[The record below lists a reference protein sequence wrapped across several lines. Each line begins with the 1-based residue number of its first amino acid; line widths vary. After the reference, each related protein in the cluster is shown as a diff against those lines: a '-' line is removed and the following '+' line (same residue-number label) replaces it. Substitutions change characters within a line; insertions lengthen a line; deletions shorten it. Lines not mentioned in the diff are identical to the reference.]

1 MPGKQRTTG
10 WNESTEKSSQGP
22 FLKSWQ
28 LRKRVQGKNL
38 DVNKDLRFQD
48 VLTKVTP
55 IQKRN
60 QNIPKPCLS
69 AIGTRAPRQGFRGHA
84 LRLPWAQALARYA
97 ILPLEE
103 GDGTAAPLHEG
114 RSQGQVAEPRP
125 SFPAAS
131 HRRVRTLDT
140 AHNADNG
147 SRGHHV
153 LRLSAFLSVK

>member
-69 AIGTRAPRQGFRGHA
+69 AIGTRVPRQGFRGHA
-84 LRLPWAQALARYA
+84 LRLPWARALTRYA

-114 RSQGQVAEPRP
+114 RSQGQVAEPGQASLRP
-125 SFPAAS
+125 AIAGCGPWTP
-131 HRRVRTLDT
+131 RTMQIT
-140 AHNADNG
+140 AHVGIMFFG
-147 SRGHHV
+147 SQPSYR
-153 LRLSAFLSVK
+153 